1 VPDAREAA
9 RITVR
14 AVHAGVLV
22 LTLLC
27 PLLWAGAALAI
38 PVLLGTA
45 YDGALSA
52 LAVLLP
58 GVAVFGAA
66 SALSAWF
73 TNHAGR
79 PWVPAL
85 LASLS
90 LAINVVVSVIAIPR
104 IGMVG
109 GALATSLSY
118 SVAVGVAA
126 LLFVRA
132 SGTPA
137 AVLLRPDW
145 RALAADIGRLR
156 AAH

>member
-1 VPDAREAA
+1 MRLRVVARLFVP
-9 RITVR
+9 VGFFPG
-14 AVHAGVLV
+14 HHMHG
-22 LTLLC
+22 LL
-27 PLLWAGAALAI
+27 PA
-38 PVLLGTA
+38 LLGST
-45 YDGALSA
+45 YQPALPV

-90 LAINVVVSVIAIPR
+90 LSINVVVSVLAIPR
-104 IGMVG
+104 MGMIG

-118 SVAVGVAA
+118 IVAVGVAV
-126 LLFVRA
+126 LLFKRA

-137 AVLLRPDW
+137 GVLLRPDW
-145 RALAADIGRLR
+145 RALAIDIGRLR
-156 AAH
+156 AAQ